1 MEGSVV
7 GAGFYKFWNLRST
20 TDGRTNCEVKSTAKS
35 TGAGTGRRQMRAL
48 WLLLGR
54 SDIVGAALV
63 HPKQR
68 PHAQTLMEVAVLTL
82 LADHASALAWDR
94 KYQSV
99 GLPIHGQVAR
109 ACDALG
115 HQRTRLQF
123 SSMLSEL

>member
-1 MEGSVV
+1 
-7 GAGFYKFWNLRST
+7 
-20 TDGRTNCEVKSTAKS
+20 
-35 TGAGTGRRQMRAL
+35 MRAL

-68 PHAQTLMEVAVLTL
+68 PHAQTLTEVAVLTL
-82 LADHASALAWDR
+82 LADHSSALAWDR

-115 HQRTRLQF
+115 HQHTRLQF